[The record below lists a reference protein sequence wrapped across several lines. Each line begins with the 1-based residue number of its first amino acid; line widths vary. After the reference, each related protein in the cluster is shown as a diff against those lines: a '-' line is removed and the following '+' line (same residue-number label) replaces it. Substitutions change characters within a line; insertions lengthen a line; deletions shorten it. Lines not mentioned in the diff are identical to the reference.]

1 MSKVDVV
8 QQHPAGTAAPPPV
21 PSLGSAM
28 AAAAAVA
35 TVATTAA
42 STASTTATTTTNSGT
57 TGNSTISELL
67 SATIGLGSGSTTP
80 AATATAITTGVLH
93 QPLLSTHT
101 HSHTK
106 TAIASHSQARTNGT
120 KRPRPG
126 DHRDGRL
133 AKSRQR
139 PVSAKNS
146 SMEPPVLSFYG
157 TQPVPL
163 PSRFASLKKRLVDGH
178 ESALEASWGRLIAAL
193 RDEIRHIDE
202 HRTELLPSID
212 FTDISDARKVAPFET
227 NLKRHGIGVIR
238 GVVPPADA
246 RSWVKETKKY
256 LETKHDFKPP
266 PAQDPTCFDFFWTPA
281 QVRSRAHPNM
291 LRAQRF
297 AMSLWNSNDDDRL
310 ATRFPITY
318 ADRIRI
324 ESTTNGVLTVNGV
337 AVAPAAAPVSP
348 EDNLIAAAAAAAS
361 SNASIAQIDNG
372 SLERWELDGY
382 GRCGL
387 YDEIFRGNWEAYNAW
402 DPAGRVNATSD
413 LYNGAGACSMMR
425 MFQGILAL
433 TVVEPGMI
441 RLLPSPKLSTV
452 YFLLRPF
459 FSPKEPAPEDNGADR
474 EKWERYLDPS
484 NWTLDRE
491 QTTII
496 HGAVPGHA
504 QRVTAAWHPHL
515 QLDKSLV
522 TPPTLQAGDYI
533 IWHPDQAYQ
542 FSNTH
547 YRATNS
553 SSSEEQQR
561 SNTKENK
568 EDTNGDTTTSMLV
581 YSPAA
586 PLTQTNALFLARQR
600 KAFLRGHPGPDFDST
615 GTGLGSEAPHTG
627 RLGEREIREVGG
639 EEGLRA
645 MGLAPWTL
653 RGHNHAHTTSNT
665 SNPNNNTNT
674 SSTNTNNTNNSN
686 RSSHKGPTAEEKLS
700 SSSVSTPRTTEEKEG
715 VVEDLMMLDDG
726 TTESPASTASTSTSA
741 SASASSAVAGISRAE
756 SEVVRLAN
764 IILFPDRYDFYMP
777 TRASSPVPTS
787 REREKEREKEEKGK
801 EKDGGIDENGIG
813 DGKRKR
819 KELGSSSS
827 DGSLASASTSR
838 DNEKGK
844 EKNKERERER

>member
-8 QQHPAGTAAPPPV
+8 PCTGAAAPV
-21 PSLGSAM
+21 PSLESAM
-28 AAAAAVA
+28 AAAAV
-35 TVATTAA
+35 VATTTAA
-42 STASTTATTTTNSGT
+42 TTATTAPTTTNSM
-57 TGNSTISELL
+57 ISARPL
-67 SATIGLGSGSTTP
+67 ATIATPTPTGGLQ
-80 AATATAITTGVLH
+80 
-93 QPLLSTHT
+93 QPLLSTLVKSTTVSHPHT
-101 HSHTK
+101 
-106 TAIASHSQARTNGT
+106 RTNGT
-120 KRPRPG
+120 KRPRPS
-126 DHRDGRL
+126 DHRESRI

-139 PVSAKNS
+139 PVSSK

-163 PSRFASLKKRLVDGH
+163 PSRFASLKKRLVAGH
-178 ESALEASWGRLIAAL
+178 ESALEASWTRLILAL
-193 RDEIRHIDE
+193 RDEIKYIDE
-202 HRTELLPSID
+202 NRTELIPSID
-212 FTDISDARKVAPFET
+212 FSDISDTAKITPFEAS
-227 NLKRHGIGVIR
+227 LKRHGIGVVR
-238 GVVPPADA
+238 GVVPPEDA
-246 RSWVKETKKY
+246 SRWVEETKKY

-291 LRAQRF
+291 LQAQRF
-297 AMSLWNSNDDDRL
+297 AMSLWNCNDDDRL

-324 ESTTNGVLTVNGV
+324 ESTNNGIITVNGV
-337 AVAPAAAPVSP
+337 ASAPVSA
-348 EDNLIAAAAAAAS
+348 EDSLIAAAAAA
-361 SNASIAQIDNG
+361 SNASIAQVDNG

-459 FSPKEPAPEDNGADR
+459 FSPKEPAPESGEGP
-474 EKWERYLDPS
+474 EKWEKYLDPS
-484 NWTLDRE
+484 NWAFDKE

-542 FSNTH
+542 FSNTN
-547 YRATNS
+547 YRG
-553 SSSEEQQR
+553 
-561 SNTKENK
+561 
-568 EDTNGDTTTSMLV
+568 GDAQHSDSMKTEAASHMSMLV

-627 RLGEREIREVGG
+627 RLGEKEIREVGG

-645 MGLAPWTL
+645 MGLSPWKL
-653 RGHNHAHTTSNT
+653 G
-665 SNPNNNTNT
+665 
-674 SSTNTNNTNNSN
+674 
-686 RSSHKGPTAEEKLS
+686 GEKS
-700 SSSVSTPRTTEEKEG
+700 SSSSLSEEEKKD
-715 VVEDLMMLDDG
+715 VEMEDSGDTD
-726 TTESPASTASTSTSA
+726 SPA
-741 SASASSAVAGISRAE
+741 SASAASSTRAE

-787 REREKEREKEEKGK
+787 REKEKDGDREIAAGKEKGK
-801 EKDGGIDENGIG
+801 EKEIATPTPNQM
-813 DGKRKR
+813 
-819 KELGSSSS
+819 
-827 DGSLASASTSR
+827 
-838 DNEKGK
+838 K
-844 EKNKERERER
+844 EKER

>member
-8 QQHPAGTAAPPPV
+8 PRTGAAAPV
-21 PSLGSAM
+21 PSLESAM
-28 AAAAAVA
+28 AAAVAVA
-35 TVATTAA
+35 T
-42 STASTTATTTTNSGT
+42 TTATTVPTTT
-57 TGNSTISELL
+57 NSTISARSLP
-67 SATIGLGSGSTTP
+67 TIP
-80 AATATAITTGVLH
+80 TATTTDGLQ
-93 QPLLSTHT
+93 QPLLSILAKSIPVPHPQT
-101 HSHTK
+101 
-106 TAIASHSQARTNGT
+106 RTNGT
-120 KRPRPG
+120 KRPRPS
-126 DHRDGRL
+126 DYRESRV

-139 PVSAKNS
+139 PVSSK

-163 PSRFASLKKRLVDGH
+163 PSRFASLKKRLVAGH
-178 ESALEASWGRLIAAL
+178 EPALEASWTRLIIAL
-193 RDEIRHIDE
+193 REEIKHIDE
-202 HRTELLPSID
+202 RRAELIPSID
-212 FTDISDARKVAPFET
+212 FTDISDTAKVTPFESS
-227 NLKRHGIGVIR
+227 LKRHGIGVIR
-238 GVVPPADA
+238 GVVPPEDA
-246 RSWVKETKKY
+246 GSWVEETKKY

-297 AMSLWNSNDDDRL
+297 AMSLWNCNDDDRL

-324 ESTTNGVLTVNGV
+324 ESTNNGIITVNGV
-337 AVAPAAAPVSP
+337 AAAPVSP
-348 EDNLIAAAAAAAS
+348 EDSLIAAAAAA
-361 SNASIAQIDNG
+361 SNASIAQVDNG

-387 YDEIFRGNWEAYNAW
+387 YDEIFKGNWEAYNAW

-459 FSPKEPAPEDNGADR
+459 FSPREPAPESGDGPER
-474 EKWERYLDPS
+474 WERYLDPS
-484 NWTLDRE
+484 NWSFDEE

-533 IWHPDQAYQ
+533 VWHPDQAYQ
-542 FSNTH
+542 FSNTN
-547 YRATNS
+547 YRGGDAHPKTEPS
-553 SSSEEQQR
+553 SSS
-561 SNTKENK
+561 SAAA
-568 EDTNGDTTTSMLV
+568 GSHTSMLV

-627 RLGEREIREVGG
+627 RLGEKEIREVGG

-645 MGLAPWTL
+645 MGLSPWTL
-653 RGHNHAHTTSNT
+653 GRGGK
-665 SNPNNNTNT
+665 P
-674 SSTNTNNTNNSN
+674 
-686 RSSHKGPTAEEKLS
+686 S
-700 SSSVSTPRTTEEKEG
+700 SSSSSSSILPDETPKSSTSPTTEKD
-715 VVEDLMMLDDG
+715 VEMEDSGGGG
-726 TTESPASTASTSTSA
+726 TGTDSP
-741 SASASSAVAGISRAE
+741 ASASSSSRAE
-756 SEVVRLAN
+756 TEVVRLAN

-787 REREKEREKEEKGK
+787 SSSREKEKDGDREIPSAAGKEKGKDKEIFTPTSSSTSTSNQIRREKER
-801 EKDGGIDENGIG
+801 
-813 DGKRKR
+813 
-819 KELGSSSS
+819 
-827 DGSLASASTSR
+827 
-838 DNEKGK
+838 
-844 EKNKERERER
+844 

>member
-1 MSKVDVV
+1 
-8 QQHPAGTAAPPPV
+8 
-21 PSLGSAM
+21 
-28 AAAAAVA
+28 
-35 TVATTAA
+35 
-42 STASTTATTTTNSGT
+42 
-57 TGNSTISELL
+57 
-67 SATIGLGSGSTTP
+67 
-80 AATATAITTGVLH
+80 
-93 QPLLSTHT
+93 
-101 HSHTK
+101 
-106 TAIASHSQARTNGT
+106 
-120 KRPRPG
+120 
-126 DHRDGRL
+126 
-133 AKSRQR
+133 
-139 PVSAKNS
+139 
-146 SMEPPVLSFYG
+146 MEPPVLSFYG

-163 PSRFASLKKRLVDGH
+163 PSRFASLKRRLVAGH
-178 ESALEASWGRLIAAL
+178 EPALEASWGRLITAL
-193 RDEIRHIDE
+193 RDEIKYIDE
-202 HRTELLPSID
+202 RRTELIPSID
-212 FTDISDARKVAPFET
+212 FTDVNDTAKVEPFET
-227 NLKRHGIGVIR
+227 SLKRHGIGVIR
-238 GVVPPADA
+238 GVVSPEDA
-246 RSWVKETKKY
+246 SNWVEETKKY
-256 LETKHDFKPP
+256 LETKHDFKAP

-324 ESTTNGVLTVNGV
+324 ESTNNGIITVNGV
-337 AVAPAAAPVSP
+337 AAAPTTA
-348 EDNLIAAAAAAAS
+348 EDKLIADAAAAAAS
-361 SNASIAQIDNG
+361 NASIAQVDNG

-387 YDEIFRGNWEAYNAW
+387 YDEIFKGNWEAYNAW

-459 FSPKEPAPEDNGADR
+459 FSPKEPAPEPGDSAD
-474 EKWERYLDPS
+474 KWEKYLDPS
-484 NWTLDRE
+484 NWALDKE

-515 QLDKSLV
+515 QLDKSLI
-522 TPPTLQAGDYI
+522 TPPTLQPGDYI

-542 FSNTH
+542 FSNTN
-547 YRATNS
+547 YRG
-553 SSSEEQQR
+553 
-561 SNTKENK
+561 
-568 EDTNGDTTTSMLV
+568 NGSADSKNDSGPRTSMLV

-627 RLGEREIREVGG
+627 RLGEKEIREVGG

-653 RGHNHAHTTSNT
+653 RANKS
-665 SNPNNNTNT
+665 ST
-674 SSTNTNNTNNSN
+674 SSLTS
-686 RSSHKGPTAEEKLS
+686 EEKPS
-700 SSSVSTPRTTEEKEG
+700 SSSTPTEDKKDVDMVME
-715 VVEDLMMLDDG
+715 DDG
-726 TTESPASTASTSTSA
+726 TTDSP
-741 SASASSAVAGISRAE
+741 ASASSGGSRAE

-777 TRASSPVPTS
+777 TRASSPRVYVAG
-787 REREKEREKEEKGK
+787 KGK
-801 EKDGGIDENGIG
+801 
-813 DGKRKR
+813 GKR
-819 KELGSSSS
+819 EG
-827 DGSLASASTSR
+827 
-838 DNEKGK
+838 
-844 EKNKERERER
+844 